1 MAMPEYRAELDRRTE
16 QIAEYLRLM
25 GLRRRKIVKNDD
37 CFAIFDDATLGGVDA
52 PQAEESA
59 AVKVGCLAS
68 GGPAAD
74 EDNAANPPSPG
85 RLPAKPLRYVQF
97 CFSEDCFY
105 VDLSS
110 RTLLPH
116 EAESILQQRAGFYW
130 AKDRPDLRWVRAN
143 LKDYLRWNPLQK
155 IYQYGDEES
164 AAEDMAFVLFDVWQ
178 FPVDW
183 PWCVTAAA
191 FHTDHRFEQG
201 YPFPP
206 TTDMK
211 GHST

>member
-1 MAMPEYRAELDRRTE
+1 MMPSDYQSELDRRTE
-16 QIAEYLRLM
+16 QFAEYLRLM
-25 GLRRRKIVKNDD
+25 GMRRRKIVKNDD
-37 CFAIFDDATLGGVDA
+37 CFAIFDDATLGGIDA
-52 PQAEESA
+52 PHVEES
-59 AVKVGCLAS
+59 
-68 GGPAAD
+68 AAD
-74 EDNAANPPSPG
+74 EDNTENPKSPD
-85 RLPAKPLRYVQF
+85 RLPAKPFRYIQL

-105 VDLSS
+105 VDLSN

-116 EAESILQQRAGFYW
+116 EAELILQQRAGFYW
-130 AKDRPDLRWVRAN
+130 AKDRQDLRWVRAN

-155 IYQYGDEES
+155 IYLYRDEES
-164 AAEDMAFVLFDVWQ
+164 AAEDMVFVLFDVWQ

-191 FHTDHRFEQG
+191 FHADHRFEQG

-206 TTDMK
+206 TSDMK